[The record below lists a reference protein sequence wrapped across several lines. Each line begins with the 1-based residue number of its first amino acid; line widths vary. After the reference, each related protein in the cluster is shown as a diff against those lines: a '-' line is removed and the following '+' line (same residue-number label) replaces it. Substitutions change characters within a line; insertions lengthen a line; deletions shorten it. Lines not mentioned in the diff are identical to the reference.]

1 MPTQDEIKRFFL
13 SNPSADEVA
22 AARAAH
28 PEVTNADIASAMQV
42 SEADVKRVLDTN
54 TGGALPSDTQ
64 NTGVNVARNPMG
76 GEPTGGSQSNP
87 ALDIPRQQS
96 ADEWATQQG
105 YTPTED
111 GSHFISPD
119 GESRLNREQIEQ
131 IMPDYGATLA
141 GAGFIPVGAGGLTQE
156 TIGWL
161 NNNYG
166 TNFSDPTDYYRYVYG
181 GGSVVDDPET
191 GMQLFRMP
199 GNPGDPNF
207 GRAVNPQLSYTPS
220 PTWADYAFPAA
231 FGILLG
237 AGVTG
242 MLPGTTSLF
251 GGAAAGGGVGG
262 GGLLTAA
269 EMAELTG
276 LGASTADIGVL
287 SWAGS
292 PAGIAA
298 MEAAG
303 YTAAEIAAAQAGTA
317 AGPLAGLP
325 PGAEQFPAPVQEG
338 PTTPGTGPNGSLPP
352 LSPTPPPR

>member
-1 MPTQDEIKRFFL
+1 M
-13 SNPSADEVA
+13 
-22 AARAAH
+22 
-28 PEVTNADIASAMQV
+28 TNY
-42 SEADVKRVLDTN
+42 
-54 TGGALPSDTQ
+54 LP
-64 NTGVNVARNPMG
+64 NTGVNVPNNPRG
-76 GEPTGGSQSNP
+76 GEPTGGSSSNP
-87 ALDIPRQQS
+87 ALGIPRQQS
-96 ADEWATQQG
+96 PDEWATQQG

-207 GRAVNPQLSYTPS
+207 GRAVNPHLSYTPS

-276 LGASTADIGVL
+276 LGASTADIGFL

-317 AGPLAGLP
+317 AGPATSFITP
-325 PGAEQFPAPVQEG
+325 PGTQPPAPVQEG
-338 PTTPGTGPNGSLPP
+338 PTNPGPGPGGSLPPVVPGPGGTPPCTPGTGA
-352 LSPTPPPR
+352 